1 MRKNS
6 IFTRLV
12 SLTVAFAIVLTIGG
26 SVFAKRIRDITLGTA
41 ITVSVNNNSSDWYT
55 FTPTH
60 TGEYTLTASRLTK
73 NVQSTGTIATS
84 TNPTSANPSWTN
96 RLQQIGSD
104 ERTTTLNL
112 NAGTTYSFRVRSSGK
127 PSRDYT
133 FTLSANFATI
143 SFNGNGST
151 STMDSVY
158 PTLNQAYTLPACTM
172 ERDDYEFAGWATS
185 ATGDVVYAD

>member
-1 MRKNS
+1 MKSHDKTIERCETMRKNS

-73 NVQSTGTIATS
+73 NVQSTGTIAT
-84 TNPTSANPSWTN
+84 ATN
-96 RLQQIGSD
+96 RVRRKNNDSELKCGYYLQFQ
-104 ERTTTLNL
+104 
-112 NAGTTYSFRVRSSGK
+112 
-127 PSRDYT
+127 
-133 FTLSANFATI
+133 SAQQRQTK
-143 SFNGNGST
+143 S
-151 STMDSVY
+151 
-158 PTLNQAYTLPACTM
+158 
-172 ERDDYEFAGWATS
+172 
-185 ATGDVVYAD
+185 